1 MKHEILCNGYNRFH
15 INIGQLERY
24 NEFFLNTLSQIV
36 FINIIYKEI
45 LGNNMLLKGFRRFS

>member
-24 NEFFLNTLSQIV
+24 NELFFEHIV
-36 FINIIYKEI
+36 TNFFYKYY
-45 LGNNMLLKGFRRFS
+45 L